1 MKILAVDEK
10 VYIVLMKHHAGEI
23 DPETDAIHIS
33 SDEKENG

>member
-10 VYIVLMKHHAGEI
+10 VYVVLMKHHAGEI
-23 DPETDAIHIS
+23 DPETEPIDIS